1 MLTGLLNIRGFMKHY
16 NYDKETRRYLGY
28 GKCQT
33 DPIEKRPLFPA
44 NSTPIAPPKCE
55 KDEFQV
61 FKDGQWSIEIDHL
74 KRVQKDPDNL
84 KLENGIAVVM
94 SDEDKAARLAK
105 KEARRLKEEARQTI
119 QDLQIKANERAI
131 EQFLT
136 KEEKE
141 ALQAAKLLVE

>member
-1 MLTGLLNIRGFMKHY
+1 MKHY
-16 NYDKETRRYLGY
+16 NYDKDTRRYLGY
-28 GKCQT
+28 GKCQI
-33 DPIEKRPLFPA
+33 DPIEKCPLFPA

-61 FKDGQWSIEIDHL
+61 FQDGQWSIEIDHL
-74 KRVQKDPDNL
+74 KRVQKDPENF
-84 KLENGIAVVM
+84 KLENGIAVIM

-105 KEARRLKEEARQTI
+105 KEARRLKEEAYQII
-119 QDLQIKANERAI
+119 QDLQNKANERAI